1 MIQSTNQKP
10 FFGVNQ
16 STQINGELTI
26 KKQKNIKLREC
37 LFTSKFHEFKSCI
50 YVTINQRLHGWST
63 RGSQRCRPRWRLNIS
78 LQNQSLGGFLHLDII
93 KHTRF
98 TQKDTL
104 CWSRHKS
111 GHFAFQQHSN
121 IITADLFVPLYLCGQ
136 SVDLNEPSIMDVLIS
151 RKKEEAV
158 KPPRWDGTN
167 RHPLS
172 SSLSFVICGLVFFNT
187 TPTTTTSMSFYIYIH
202 MQCSSAPQ
210 RVGRSMTWQY
220 DLWWNMTSLDVT
232 STNLKKI
239 KSSVCLSNGGRW
251 ALKIC
256 LTWSCREWPIKS
268 LRTTAVWTQQNA
280 SSAFQPSTI
289 TCITSNLINSHSK
302 GFALSRWCH
311 TQAAQQRH

>member
-172 SSLSFVICGLVFFNT
+172 SSLSFVICGLVFLTRLQQQPPRCHSTFTYTCSVAVLLKEWGVPWHDN
-187 TPTTTTSMSFYIYIH
+187 MIYDEIWH
-202 MQCSSAPQ
+202 HLMLLQQIWKRLS
-210 RVGRSMTWQY
+210 RE
-220 DLWWNMTSLDVT
+220 
-232 STNLKKI
+232 
-239 KSSVCLSNGGRW
+239 CLSNGGRW

-256 LTWSCREWPIKS
+256 LTCSCREWPIKS

-289 TCITSNLINSHSK
+289 TRITSNLINSHSK

>member
-121 IITADLFVPLYLCGQ
+121 IITADLFVLSLWSIRWLKWAKYNGCTDQHEKRGSSEATPLRRNKPS
-136 SVDLNEPSIMDVLIS
+136 SVV
-151 RKKEEAV
+151 
-158 KPPRWDGTN
+158 
-167 RHPLS
+167 
-172 SSLSFVICGLVFFNT
+172 
-187 TPTTTTSMSFYIYIH
+187 
-202 MQCSSAPQ
+202 
-210 RVGRSMTWQY
+210 
-220 DLWWNMTSLDVT
+220 
-232 STNLKKI
+232 I
-239 KSSVCLSNGGRW
+239 KS
-251 ALKIC
+251 I
-256 LTWSCREWPIKS
+256 
-268 LRTTAVWTQQNA
+268 
-280 SSAFQPSTI
+280 F
-289 TCITSNLINSHSK
+289 
-302 GFALSRWCH
+302 CH
-311 TQAAQQRH
+311 LCFSFF